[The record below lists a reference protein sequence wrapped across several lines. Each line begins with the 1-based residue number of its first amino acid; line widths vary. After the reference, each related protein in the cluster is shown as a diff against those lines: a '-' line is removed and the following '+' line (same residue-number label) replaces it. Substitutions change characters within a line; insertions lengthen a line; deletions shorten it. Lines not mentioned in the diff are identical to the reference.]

1 MSEARTKAALAR
13 SVARELARA
22 PRSQRERAL
31 LAAAA
36 RIRADEGAILAA
48 NSRDLERARAA
59 GMRES
64 LVDRLALDHDRL
76 SGIAASLEEIAGQ
89 PDPLGRVL
97 DGSTL
102 DNGLRVERVT
112 VPLGVVALIYEA
124 RPNVTA
130 DAFGLCLRSG
140 NACVLKGGSAAQDS
154 CLAIVASCRAALSE
168 AGLPEEALQYVEDDA
183 GHTQT
188 RELITANGL
197 VDVLVPRGG
206 ASLIRSCVEHA
217 TVPVIETGTGNC
229 HVYVHESA
237 NPERARAIVM
247 NAKTQRTGV
256 CNAAESL
263 LVDRAIAADFLP
275 EMLRELSG
283 AGVVVHADEETLAL
297 ADGLGL
303 PEGAL
308 VPATEEDWGTEY
320 LALEISCRVVSGVAE
335 AVEHVNCYGTGHSE
349 AIVAD
354 SYEACETFLA
364 EVDAAA
370 VYANASTRFTDGGV
384 FGLGA
389 EIGISTQ
396 KLHARG
402 PMGASAL
409 TTTKYL
415 VRGNGQTR

>member
-1 MSEARTKAALAR
+1 MSEARSKAALAR
-13 SVARELARA
+13 SAARELARA
-22 PRSQRERAL
+22 PRSLRERAL

-36 RIRADEGAILAA
+36 RIRADEDAILAA
-48 NSRDLERARAA
+48 NALDLERARAA
-59 GMRES
+59 GMRAS
-64 LVDRLALDHDRL
+64 LVDRLALDHERL

-140 NACVLKGGSAAQDS
+140 NSCVLKGGSAAQES
-154 CLAIVASCRAALSE
+154 CLALVASCRAALAE
-168 AGLPEEALQYVEDDA
+168 AGLPEDALQYVEDDA

-188 RELITANGL
+188 QELITANGL
-197 VDVLVPRGG
+197 VDVLIPRGG
-206 ASLIRSCVEHA
+206 ASLIRACVEHA

-237 NPERARAIVM
+237 DLARARAIVM

-263 LVDRAIAADFLP
+263 LVDKAVAVEFLP
-275 EMLRELSG
+275 DMLRELAG
-283 AGVVVHADEETLAL
+283 AGVIVHADGETLAV
-297 ADGLGL
+297 AEGLDL
-303 PEGAL
+303 PEGVL
-308 VPATEEDWGTEY
+308 VAATEEDWGTEY
-320 LALEISCRVVSGVAE
+320 LALEISCRVVSGVGE
-335 AVEHVNCYGTGHSE
+335 AVEHINRYGTGHSE

-354 SYEACETFLA
+354 SYEACEAFLA
-364 EVDAAA
+364 GVDAAA